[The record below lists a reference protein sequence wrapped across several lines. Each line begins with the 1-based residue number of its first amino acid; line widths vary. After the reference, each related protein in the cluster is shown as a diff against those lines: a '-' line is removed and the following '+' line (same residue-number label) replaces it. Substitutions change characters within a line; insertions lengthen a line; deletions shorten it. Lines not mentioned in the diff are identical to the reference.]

1 MTTTAQSAN
10 RPTGSTAADGP
21 DAEPVRRLGR
31 VGLTWRIV
39 AAVAGTLL
47 VAWGT
52 FLGNDVYWPFAPMSQ
67 FAFRV
72 GHDDSIL
79 STYLQAR
86 TVTGQLIVVPIN
98 TPSLDVGR
106 AEVEGQLPAFQRDP
120 TLLRDLIA
128 PYGRLHPGKPALA
141 QAWLKQRVT
150 VLHDGRKAGVYD
162 QTLVGW
168 PVDGPLG
175 RQPAVG
181 NE

>member
-1 MTTTAQSAN
+1 MTATAP
-10 RPTGSTAADGP
+10 PTSPTDTNGD
-21 DAEPVRRLGR
+21 DAEPDRKLGR
-31 VGLTWRIV
+31 IGLTWRIV
-39 AAVAGTLL
+39 AAVAGILL

-67 FAFRV
+67 YAFRV

-86 TVTGQLIVVPIN
+86 TATGRLIVVPISP
-98 TPSLDVGR
+98 PSLDIAR
-106 AEVEGQLPAFQRDP
+106 AEVEGQLPAIERDP

-128 PYGRLHPGKPALA
+128 PYARLHPGQPALT

-150 VLHDGRKAGVYD
+150 VLHDGRAAGGYD

-168 PVDGPLG
+168 PVNGPLG
-175 RQPAVG
+175 RQPVEAG
-181 NE
+181 Q